1 MKLDQHLSD
10 IAFGSHEALGKLFD
24 EVAAS
29 LYAIQLRLLK
39 DHELAEDALQETF
52 YSIWQNAH
60 TYSAE
65 HIAPRVWL
73 NNLARKQALDIMRK
87 ARATETPHIGS
98 SIKGDVSMPDTGSAV
113 DDWRQSALDYSDTV
127 EEYDEMLEC
136 FRKLDPDAQ
145 ASIVAV
151 YCDGYTLESIGQSLQ
166 HSTGFT
172 RSRVRDGLTSLREC
186 LNHGY

>member
-10 IAFGSHEALGKLFD
+10 IASGSHEALGKLFD

-39 DHELAEDALQETF
+39 DRQLAENALQETF

-60 TYSAE
+60 SYSVQNM
-65 HIAPRVWL
+65 APRAWL
-73 NNLARKQALDIMRK
+73 NSQAHKQAMDVLRK
-87 ARATETPHIGS
+87 ARVSEGTQTNVKSDVRLTDTES
-98 SIKGDVSMPDTGSAV
+98 VVYA
-113 DDWRQSALDYSDTV
+113 WRQSALDYSDTI

-136 FRKLDPDAQ
+136 FKRLDLDAQ
-145 ASIVAV
+145 ASIVGL
-151 YCDGYTLESIGQSLQ
+151 YCDGYTLEDIGQSLQ
-166 HSTGFT
+166 HSAGFT
-172 RSRVRDGLTSLREC
+172 RTRVRDGLTSLREC